1 MMFVDDAHDAVPTFS
16 SGIVD
21 PAENPD
27 AGPVTV
33 DAAQIERI
41 LADQYGVEI
50 TPTVPVA
57 SDGTADPALT
67 APTGTD
73 VPPVDGGDGPGHGE
87 PRPGSS
93 AGGEDSIPSPPAPSP
108 ASPPTPSPASDTRI
122 DPDTGVPIESPMDAI
137 VAENP
142 VVDQDVILVE
152 GPTPGVDAPGPT
164 VDQPPADAPSTPP
177 IVDEHAAPA
186 GFSADEFL
194 RAAYGDVNETLVV
207 GMADMVDRYQRMPP
221 ELRQVVDEAF
231 MGRMPAVAQPAP
243 TPAPAPTPQ
252 PQPTAQPGFDP
263 WLDDP
268 TAPRPPVVAQPDPQ
282 TVAQL
287 EQTRA
292 QLEQIQALEAA
303 RIQRE
308 VTSAADAAVSAIRT
322 RYPTLT
328 EAEVAGI
335 AFAVNQSGNVT
346 NGLTQGYDPR
356 LVWENT
362 AEQLIWTNPELR
374 SKAIAAQEQIP
385 ATTLPPTTQ
394 PIPQRTEVDE
404 AQRQARAAAVSG
416 GSGVAQSPLT
426 SLAPPDPRPS
436 GPVKPS
442 TSHVDAI
449 TQALNDLQRGA

>member
-1 MMFVDDAHDAVPTFS
+1 
-16 SGIVD
+16 
-21 PAENPD
+21 
-27 AGPVTV
+27 
-33 DAAQIERI
+33 
-41 LADQYGVEI
+41 
-50 TPTVPVA
+50 
-57 SDGTADPALT
+57 
-67 APTGTD
+67 
-73 VPPVDGGDGPGHGE
+73 
-87 PRPGSS
+87 
-93 AGGEDSIPSPPAPSP
+93 
-108 ASPPTPSPASDTRI
+108 
-122 DPDTGVPIESPMDAI
+122 MDAL

-152 GPTPGVDAPGPT
+152 GPTPGVDT
-164 VDQPPADAPSTPP
+164 DQPPAAPATPP
-177 IVDEHAAPA
+177 IVDEHAAPPPA

-374 SKAIAAQEQIP
+374 SKAIAAQNQIP

-394 PIPQRTEVDE
+394 PIPARTEVDE

-426 SLAPPDPRPS
+426 SLAPPEPRRPD
-436 GPVKPS
+436 GPVRPG

-449 TQALNDLQRGA
+449 TEALRTLTSDT